1 MNIGRILIPLY
12 ENPLNHRLLDMAHEL
27 MASNE
32 ACLHVAYCRNEPMK
46 EIAFAPEIAA
56 MAGLTVDALEQ
67 ASVKTARNIQTRL
80 QDWSGQHGYD
90 FVPEQ
95 KSKEQKSR
103 EQPSKAPRSVTFLE
117 RVGEPAKE
125 LTRLGRLSDLILC
138 LRRPDEDS
146 ASASIFET
154 SVITTGRPVLAVPP
168 QEVKQ
173 PLRHIL
179 VAWDGSLVASRMIRQ
194 ILPVLRGSD
203 RVSIFTYPE
212 SDCDVDDLQ
221 DLPRYLACHG
231 ISAEPIHVRDGS
243 PVGVALADAARI
255 LDVSLVAMG
264 AYSHS
269 RSRQYLLGGLTRYVL
284 EKTKLPLLMAH

>member
-32 ACLHVAYCRNEPMK
+32 ACLQVAYCRNEPMK

-56 MAGLTVDALEQ
+56 MAGLTADALEQ
-67 ASVKTARNIQTRL
+67 ASVRTARNIQTRL
-80 QDWSGQHGYD
+80 QDWSGQHGYE
-90 FVPEQ
+90 FLPEQ
-95 KSKEQKSR
+95 K
-103 EQPSKAPRSVTFLE
+103 SKAPRSVAFLE

-138 LRRPDEDS
+138 LRPDEDS
-146 ASASIFET
+146 ASTSIFET

-173 PLRHIL
+173 SLRHIL

-194 ILPVLRGSD
+194 ILPVLRGGD

-212 SDCDVDDLQ
+212 SDCDIDDLQ

-243 PVGVALADAARI
+243 PVGVALADAART

-269 RSRQYLLGGLTRYVL
+269 RSRQYFLGGLTRYVL